1 MILQDKDAKRW
12 LKIANCNEL
21 TESIESFPENERDG
35 LSDMQILADEV
46 SYRLS
51 LYTEEELLQVRNMR
65 RLYSSLKIL
74 REEEYLVGTQSIQQP
89 CILLFG

>member
-51 LYTEEELLQVRNMR
+51 LYTEGGT
-65 RLYSSLKIL
+65 STG
-74 REEEYLVGTQSIQQP
+74 EEYEESRKAPSKSAERMSVPTIWKL
-89 CILLFG
+89 CEMK